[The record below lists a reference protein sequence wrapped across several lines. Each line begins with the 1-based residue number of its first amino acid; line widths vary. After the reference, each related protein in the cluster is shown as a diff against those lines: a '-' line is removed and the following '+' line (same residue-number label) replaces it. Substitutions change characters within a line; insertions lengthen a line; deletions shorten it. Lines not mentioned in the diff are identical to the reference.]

1 MRLLIR
7 ADATTRMGS
16 GHLMRCM
23 ALGEAWQQE
32 GGTVEFLTR
41 CENTALLGRLQ
52 VEGFSVRQLGA
63 DSDWDAFDAAA
74 KSAPDAALVLDGYQ
88 FDADYQK
95 CARSFF
101 QPLLVMDDLA
111 DLPCYSADLVLNQ
124 NIYAPGL
131 CYVHE
136 PHTRLLLG
144 CRWALLRREF
154 CRWRDWRREI
164 PAMGRRVLVTLGG
177 SDPDNVTLKVMQAF
191 RCSGLADEL
200 EIRVVAGA
208 GSPHLPEL
216 EETSRASR
224 NIRLC
229 SNVRDMPA
237 LMAWA
242 DIAVTG
248 AGSTCWETAFMGL
261 PSLTIILA
269 ENQKRIAEGLERAGA
284 AISLG
289 WHKDLSPEGMAVS
302 IEGILRARPC
312 RERLS
317 ERGRP
322 LVDGNGAAATVSVMQ
337 ELSCE
342 RNV

>member
-7 ADATTRMGS
+7 AGATTRVGI
-16 GHLMRCM
+16 GHLMRCT
-23 ALGEAWQQE
+23 ALGQAWQEQ

-41 CENTALLGRLQ
+41 CENTALLKRLQ
-52 VEGFSVRQLGA
+52 AEGFSVRQLGA

-74 KSAPDAALVLDGYQ
+74 KSAPDGALVLDGYQ
-88 FDADYQK
+88 LDAEYQK

-101 QPLLVMDDLA
+101 RPLLVIDDLA
-111 DLPCYSADLVLNQ
+111 DLPRYSADLVLNQ
-124 NIYAPGL
+124 NIYAAEL
-131 CYVHE
+131 RYAHE

-144 CRWALLRREF
+144 CRWALLRNEF
-154 CRWRDWRREI
+154 RRWRDWRREI
-164 PAMGRRVLVTLGG
+164 PAAARRVLITLGG
-177 SDPDNVTLKVMQAF
+177 SDPDNVTLEVMQALQ
-191 RCSGLADEL
+191 CSGLADKL
-200 EIRVVAGA
+200 EIQVVAGA
-208 GSPHLPEL
+208 GNPHFPEL
-216 EETSRASR
+216 EETARASR
-224 NIRLC
+224 NIRVC

-284 AISLG
+284 AINLG
-289 WHKDLSPEGMAVS
+289 WHQDLSPES
-302 IEGILRARPC
+302 IAASTDGILRARAC

-317 ERGRP
+317 ERGRG
-322 LVDGNGAAATVSVMQ
+322 LVDGNGAAATVAVIH
-337 ELSCE
+337 ELL
-342 RNV
+342 